1 MSGPR
6 DELICQILKDCLVR
20 VGKPCDPSGLRSHEW
35 KLLERFVEPGKL
47 RAFIDK
53 RPEFVIVQNSHN
65 KGFTF
70 EWSPDFSPGGSSS
83 HGTLSQANA
92 TFDIEAEHRRRQCAL
107 ASGRTPLP
115 PVFEDVASLTWLGP
129 DIEVNSTMKVK
140 TPGYIGEADGYISVK
155 GDDRVI
161 IKCLPAPCDPGSRF
175 SSYTFVRLA
184 SDPIDR
190 FGWMPVDL
198 LAE

>member
-1 MSGPR
+1 M
-6 DELICQILKDCLVR
+6 
-20 VGKPCDPSGLRSHEW
+20 
-35 KLLERFVEPGKL
+35 LERFVELGKL

-107 ASGRTPLP
+107 ASGRMPLP
-115 PVFEDVASLTWLGP
+115 PVVEDVASLTWLVP
-129 DIEVNSTMKVK
+129 DIEVNSIMEVK

-161 IKCLPAPCDPGSRF
+161 IKCLPATGDPGYSF
-175 SSYTFVRLA
+175 SSYVYVRLA
-184 SDPIDR
+184 SAPTECG
-190 FGWMPVDL
+190 GWMPVEL